1 MEKAQAQAEI
11 SPAVAMLVVILVL
24 SMAIG
29 MVLYCLQHN
38 SVGIATPG
46 SSLIRGRPISPLSR
60 GATDPKSRPAPE
72 VKEKA
77 ESQAASQSH

>member
-1 MEKAQAQAEI
+1 MEKAQARAEI

-38 SVGIATPG
+38 SVGIAATG
-46 SSLIRGRPISPLSR
+46 SSLIRGRAISPLSR
-60 GATDPKSRPAPE
+60 GATGMEARSNPDAQQ
-72 VKEKA
+72 KA
-77 ESQAASQSH
+77 GSQAATQKD